1 MSTSRRALARLWFG
15 RFWWLLDAT
24 RRSLLNLL
32 FLLLIVALV
41 AAIVA
46 SGPPALAEKTALVLD
61 LQGAIGEQQT
71 GNVSQTSF
79 EQLLGHGSQKIQLR
93 DVLHVLDAAEKDP
106 KIARVVLVL
115 DDLQGA
121 GLATLHEIAAA
132 IDRFKA
138 SGKQVIAWGSGYDQ
152 RQYAL
157 AAHANEVL
165 MHPMGMVLMQ
175 GFGSYRNYYRDALDR
190 LGISVNLIRVGTYKN
205 FAEPYIANAQSP
217 AAKEAEGGLVNSLW
231 STYVSDVEQARRL
244 PVGTLMNYLNEAPQR
259 FIAAAGDPAKAAFD
273 AKLVDGLKTPDE
285 LRQLLIER
293 GARAEKE
300 HDFRQVSFKDYLARM
315 PKKLIGPAVG
325 VIVAEGE
332 IVDGEAAAGT
342 VGGVSTAELIR
353 QARED
358 HSIKAVVLRINS
370 PGGSAFG
377 SELIRRELELTR
389 NAGKPV
395 VVSMGDVAASGGY
408 WISMAAD
415 EVIADAATITGSIG
429 VFALLPRAD
438 QALDKLGVH
447 TDGVTTTWLGGAD
460 DPRRPLD
467 PRFAALMQTLI
478 DRVYTDFTS
487 RAAQARKTT
496 VQKIDSV
503 AQGRV
508 WSGEQAK
515 EHGLIDRI
523 GSYADALNAAATRA
537 QLGTDVRLAY
547 IERDP
552 GLLARLLNLF
562 GGHAARALAEQF
574 DLRLALMGVPTQL
587 ARDTKADLGWLAE
600 MSDAHKPFMAL
611 THCLCT
617 SP

>member
-1 MSTSRRALARLWFG
+1 MSTSRPTSARLWFG
-15 RFWWLLDAT
+15 RFWRLLDAT
-24 RRSLLNLL
+24 RRTLLNLL
-32 FLLLIVALV
+32 FLLLIVALGV
-41 AAIVA
+41 AIVT

-61 LQGAIGEQQT
+61 LHGTMGEQQT
-71 GNVSQTSF
+71 GNLRDTTLGQLRGDQT
-79 EQLLGHGSQKIQLR
+79 QKILLR
-93 DVLHVLDAAEKDP
+93 DVLAVLDAAASDP
-106 KIARVVLVL
+106 KIARAVLIV

-121 GLATLHEIAAA
+121 GLATLREVAAA
-132 IDRFKA
+132 LDRFKA
-138 SGKQVIAWGSGYDQ
+138 SGKQVVAWGSGYDQ

-190 LGISVNLIRVGTYKN
+190 LGISVNLILVGTYKS

-217 AAKEAEGGLVNSLW
+217 AAKEAESALVNNLW
-231 STYVSDVEQARRL
+231 STYTADVERVRKL
-244 PVGTLMNYLNEAPQR
+244 PAGAVMNYINEAPQR
-259 FIAAAGDPAKAAFD
+259 FIESAGDPAKAALD
-273 AKLVDGLKTPDE
+273 AKLVDGLKTQDE
-285 LRQLLIER
+285 LRELLIER
-293 GARAEKE
+293 GAKAEKG
-300 HDFRQVSFKDYLARM
+300 HDFRQISFKDYLARL
-315 PKKLIGPAVG
+315 PKKLTGPAVG

-332 IVDGEAAAGT
+332 IVDGEAAVGT
-342 VGGVSTAELIR
+342 VGGASTAELIR
-353 QARED
+353 KARD
-358 HSIKAVVLRINS
+358 DNNVKAIVLRVNS

-389 NAGKPV
+389 SAGKPV

-408 WISMAAD
+408 WISMSAD
-415 EVIADAATITGSIG
+415 EVVADAATVTGSIG

-438 QALDKLGVH
+438 QALAKLGVH

-478 DRVYTDFTS
+478 DRVYADFTS
-487 RAAQARKTT
+487 KAAQARKTT
-496 VQKIDSV
+496 AQKIDSV

-515 EHGLIDRI
+515 ERGLIDRI
-523 GSYADALNAAATRA
+523 GRYGDALTAAATRA
-537 QLGTDVRLAY
+537 QLGANYRVAY

-552 GLLARLLNLF
+552 GMLTRLLNLF
-562 GGHAARALAEQF
+562 GGQAAHLLAGQF
-574 DLRLALMGVPTQL
+574 DLRFAAGAVPTQI
-587 ARDTKADLGWLAE
+587 ARDVKTDLGWLAE
-600 MSDAHKPFMAL
+600 MSDPHRPFMAL